1 MTRGKGSE
9 RLWAVMKSKFLKY
22 SLGILGIII
31 ILFVG
36 ISIGKNSPQPVNPL
50 IGEPEVRRGLDMA
63 DAPQAEKA
71 SFQNAQAPEAGGG
84 STTSG
89 ETSGSISDRLVI
101 KTGNLSLL
109 VRNTQETVEK
119 VKTIAET
126 RNGFVLSARTYF
138 TDEKEQHL
146 KGTVTIK
153 VPSVQF
159 EETVKELKELA
170 LKVTSEHV
178 QGQDVTEEYTD
189 LESRLRN
196 LEATEEQLL
205 EIMDRAGEISD
216 VLEVQRE
223 LTNTR
228 RQIET
233 IKGRMEYLAESAD
246 MSTIS
251 VHIATQ
257 ESELP
262 VVEEQW
268 KPLRV
273 AKNALR
279 STVSFWQ
286 SVGSGVIWLAI
297 FTAPLAILITLG
309 IFLRKTLHKT
319 KKS

>member
-1 MTRGKGSE
+1 
-9 RLWAVMKSKFLKY
+9 MKSNFLKY
-22 SLGILGIII
+22 SLAVLALII
-31 ILFVG
+31 ILFIGVRIGRRSPG
-36 ISIGKNSPQPVNPL
+36 IPQPFTGGPEISQSLMKTAVAPEGERASFDSAENSPVAN
-50 IGEPEVRRGLDMA
+50 
-63 DAPQAEKA
+63 
-71 SFQNAQAPEAGGG
+71 
-84 STTSG
+84 TSQSDTD
-89 ETSGSISDRLVI
+89 ESAGSISERLVI

-109 VRNTQETVEK
+109 VKNTQETVEK
-119 VKTIAET
+119 VKSLAQEKG
-126 RNGFVLSARTYF
+126 GFVLSARTYF

-153 VPSVQF
+153 VPNTQF
-159 EETVKELKELA
+159 EETIKELKDLA

-196 LEATEEQLL
+196 LEAAEEQLL
-205 EIMDRAGEISD
+205 EIMQRAGEISD

-228 RQIET
+228 RQIES
-233 IKGRMEYLAESAD
+233 IKGRMEYLEKSAD
-246 MSTIS
+246 MSTIT

-268 KPLRV
+268 KPIQI

-286 SVGSGVIWLAI
+286 SVGSGIIWLAV
-297 FTAPLAILITLG
+297 FASPLAILVALG
-309 IFLRKTLHKT
+309 ILLRRAFRKT